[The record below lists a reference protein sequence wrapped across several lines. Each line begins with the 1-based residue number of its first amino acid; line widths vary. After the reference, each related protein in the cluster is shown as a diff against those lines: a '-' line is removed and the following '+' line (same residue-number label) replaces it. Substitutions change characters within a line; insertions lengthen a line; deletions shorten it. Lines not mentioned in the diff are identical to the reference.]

1 MRIMFL
7 LYSIEAVDKINRKF
21 VWVGYRLKH
30 IFPGLGLDLER
41 AGIKTSPEKYLT
53 ASFFSA
59 IMYGIISF
67 SFFYLLFFLR
77 DAVITSDNTFTS
89 VALGLFFLIIF
100 FLLHVIYPG
109 IIANKYAAGIDQS
122 LMFALKSMLIQVTS
136 GVSLFNAMVNVSKSN
151 YGAVSNEFG
160 DVVKEISSGHSETK
174 ALEKLALKT
183 KSEYLKKT
191 SWQLLTSL
199 RSGASLQGALSTVVT
214 SLNNQHI
221 RAIKDYAAELNLW
234 ILLYLLLAAAIPT
247 MGVTFLVIM
256 SAMAGLNIGQ
266 EAIVIIIIGA
276 ALMQIALIGFVKT
289 RIPKVYL

>member
-7 LYSIEAVDKINRKF
+7 LYSIEAVNKINRKF
-21 VWVGYRLKH
+21 IWIGHRLSH
-30 IFPGLGLDLER
+30 FVPSLALDLDR
-41 AGIKTSPEKYLT
+41 AGVKASSEKYLT
-53 ASFFSA
+53 AAFFSA
-59 IMYGIISF
+59 ILYGLLSF
-67 SFFYLLFFLR
+67 SFFYFLFFIR
-77 DAVITSDNTFTS
+77 DNVITNDNS
-89 VALGLFFLIIF
+89 IISAGLGIVFFFVFLF
-100 FLLHVIYPG
+100 LHIIYPG

-151 YGAVSNEFG
+151 YGAVSAEFG
-160 DVVKEISSGHSETK
+160 DVVKEISSGVSETK
-174 ALEKLALKT
+174 ALEKLALRT

-199 RSGASLQGALSTVVT
+199 RSGASLKGALATVVD
-214 SLNNQHI
+214 SLNNQHM

-256 SAMAGLNIGQ
+256 SAMAGLNIGPSAVI
-266 EAIVIIIIGA
+266 AIIVGA
-276 ALMQIALIGFVKT
+276 GLMQIVLIGFVKT

>member
-7 LYSIEAVDKINRKF
+7 LYSVEAIDKVNRKF
-21 VWVGYRLKH
+21 VWIGHRLGH
-30 IFPGLGLDLER
+30 FFPGLDLDLER
-41 AGIKTSPEKYLT
+41 AGIKTSSQKYLT

-59 IMYGIISF
+59 IVYGILSF

-77 DAVITSDNTFTS
+77 DEIITSDNTFAS
-89 VALGLFFLIIF
+89 VGLGLFFFIIF
-100 FLLHVIYPG
+100 FFLHVIYPG

-151 YGAVSNEFG
+151 YGAVSNEFR
-160 DVVKEISSGHSETK
+160 DVVKEISAGESETK
-174 ALEKLALKT
+174 ALEKLALRT

-199 RSGASLQGALSTVVT
+199 RSGASLKGALTTVVS
-214 SLNNQHI
+214 SLDNQHM

-256 SAMAGLNIGQ
+256 SAMAGLNIGP
-266 EAIVIIIIGA
+266 EAVVIIIVGA
-276 ALMQIALIGFVKT
+276 GLMQIVLIGFVKT

>member
-1 MRIMFL
+1 MFL
-7 LYSIEAVDKINRKF
+7 FYSIESVEKINRKF
-21 VWVGYRLKH
+21 IWIGHRLNH
-30 IFPGLGLDLER
+30 FFPGLQLDLER
-41 AGIKTSPEKYLT
+41 AGIKTNAQKYLT
-53 ASFFSA
+53 ASVFSA
-59 IMYGIISF
+59 AMYGILSF

-77 DAVITSDNTFTS
+77 DTLIINVNTFTS
-89 VALGLFFLIIF
+89 VGLGVVFSILFFF
-100 FLLHVIYPG
+100 LHVIYPG

-151 YGAVSNEFG
+151 YGTVSAEFG
-160 DVVKEISSGHSETK
+160 DVVKEISSGVSETK
-174 ALEKLALKT
+174 ALEKLALRT

-199 RSGASLQGALSTVVT
+199 RSGASLKGALATVVS
-214 SLNNQHI
+214 SLNNQHM

-256 SAMAGLNIGQ
+256 SAMAGLNIGP
-266 EAIVIIIIGA
+266 ESVIAIIVGA
-276 ALMQIALIGFVKT
+276 GLMQIVLIGFVKT